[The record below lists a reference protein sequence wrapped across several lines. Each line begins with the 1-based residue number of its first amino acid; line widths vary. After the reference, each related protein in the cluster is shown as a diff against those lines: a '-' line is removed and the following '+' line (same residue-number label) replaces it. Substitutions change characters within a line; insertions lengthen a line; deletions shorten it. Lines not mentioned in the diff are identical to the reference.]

1 MSLKN
6 VETGAFPGA
15 VARPRTWSITRRLT
29 LLYVV
34 STAVLLLAAGG
45 FLYETLQRNL
55 EHTRPGLL
63 AGKLEV
69 LRLLLREHPRQAE
82 ALANEVEH
90 EASASQP
97 LKYYIRLLDEHGRA
111 VLETPG
117 MSPRL
122 PPGLFPA
129 PRSAL
134 GEARPEAE
142 TGRRRGAL
150 LLVSARLPVG
160 KAGQTEWTVQM
171 AMDTA
176 LGDALLENYRK
187 KLLPV
192 LGLGLVFAATAGVWV
207 ARQGM
212 APLAEITR
220 MARHISASRLHD
232 RIATKPWPAELAELA
247 AAFDAMLTRLEDSFT
262 RLSGFSADLAHALR
276 TPIHNLRGEAE
287 VALARGRT
295 PEEYQHVL
303 VSTLEERDRLARMI
317 DGLLFLAR
325 ADDPKTALTRV
336 RFNARQE
343 LEAVREFYE
352 ALASEQGVR
361 VTCEGQASL
370 VGDPMLFRRAISN
383 LLGNALRHTPPGGR
397 CVCNFMPVGIE
408 PSKWWS
414 ATPAAGLRRNTCHES
429 STASTGPAIRTP
441 ASRAGS
447 AWGWPLSRASCGCTG
462 APSGSKVFW
471 DRGQPS
477 PFAFRGQGR
486 RLRPAQLR
494 PAR

>member
-1 MSLKN
+1 LKN

-55 EHTRPGLL
+55 EHTRRGLL

-220 MARHISASRLHD
+220 MARHIS
-232 RIATKPWPAELAELA
+232 
-247 AAFDAMLTRLEDSFT
+247 
-262 RLSGFSADLAHALR
+262 GLR
-276 TPIHNLRGEAE
+276 PS
-287 VALARGRT
+287 RGR
-295 PEEYQHVL
+295 P
-303 VSTLEERDRLARMI
+303 SWR
-317 DGLLFLAR
+317 
-325 ADDPKTALTRV
+325 
-336 RFNARQE
+336 NW
-343 LEAVREFYE
+343 
-352 ALASEQGVR
+352 
-361 VTCEGQASL
+361 
-370 VGDPMLFRRAISN
+370 
-383 LLGNALRHTPPGGR
+383 PPPS
-397 CVCNFMPVGIE
+397 MP
-408 PSKWWS
+408 
-414 ATPAAGLRRNTCHES
+414 C
-429 STASTGPAIRTP
+429 
-441 ASRAGS
+441 
-447 AWGWPLSRASCGCTG
+447 
-462 APSGSKVFW
+462 
-471 DRGQPS
+471 
-477 PFAFRGQGR
+477 
-486 RLRPAQLR
+486 
-494 PAR
+494 